1 MAFCSKCF
9 EGHKNSEKLSL
20 RTIIHKTQF
29 NQHTLQ
35 RGMSTHT
42 EVISGENILKTVSEA
57 KLQTQK
63 FCIWD
68 KPLVPKEGTRTGPQQ
83 SGQRGS
89 DADGDSSGA
98 DSTAGDRGNKAAA
111 GGGLNGGVAV
121 GAIPQGPVHPSG
133 GVAPGFG
140 PQQMQATGMMAPNA
154 LHAPGPLQAP
164 PSQPQMQA
172 APQGMPSGGVAPGFG
187 PQQMQAMGMMAPNA
201 LHAPGPLQAPPSQ
214 PQMQAAP
221 QGMPS
226 GGVAPGSEPNDDHAT
241 LRIVQ
246 LLQKQGQHSEASQV
260 PPSTVL
266 GLGKLFSN
274 LQAMSR
280 TPGVSSLF
288 SGLIKQ
294 DFLGVANSLTS
305 ERTARERAVDDE
317 ERTEAVTAA
326 MKLESTAAALL
337 QTRDNTIRPLMQDM
351 TALLATLQEYDTGTS
366 EAAASLTER
375 SKHVQH
381 EYRYNQHAKVQEKYD
396 VMEAFYAYAPS
407 VRSVLSEA
415 FDPEM
420 ESALQ
425 KVKQSLDTLQGP
437 VPHPGP
443 QVPKVVI
450 DHLEDSVIKDKL
462 SRKLHGLNSC
472 AVSVGVGLDPTFA
485 PSFQTSQG
493 KRTGTPASGAGT
505 SGGSFDEG
513 QGIPATQDLAKVAQV
528 SNRRHSPSPEDPVAN
543 LFNKSA
549 LCDAG
554 SAGAAVGGGGNAS
567 GSRAVA
573 DMGGGGGF
581 NGGGGHVS
589 GSGREG
595 GVLGGNVIGDAR
607 ESGVQGTP
615 MQRFISSQPKG
626 TIGTYF
632 VEETARSQQGHT

>member
-111 GGGLNGGVAV
+111 GGGLNETARNAADALVALAGGVAV

-140 PQQMQATGMMAPNA
+140 PQQMQAT
-154 LHAPGPLQAP
+154 
-164 PSQPQMQA
+164 
-172 APQGMPSGGVAPGFG
+172 
-187 PQQMQAMGMMAPNA
+187 GMMAPNA